1 MDKLLEDL
9 ERLTQPLPQREA
21 FGARVFKVTKEDVRL
36 TWVKV
41 TGGELKVKAELSAR
55 EDARSPW
62 SGKADQLR
70 LYNGAKFQLV
80 DTALPG
86 TWWRVAGLSD
96 AYPGE
101 GLGSEPDASPP
112 ALEPVL
118 RYRVLLP
125 QGIDVHK
132 ALGQLRELEQ
142 EDPLLHVVW
151 DERLGQVH
159 LQLMGEV
166 QLEVLQSLVER
177 RFGWQAAFDEGGIL
191 YKETINARVEGVGHY
206 EPLRHYA
213 EVHLVLEP
221 GAPGSGVEIATSCRE
236 DELAG
241 SWQRLVLTHLAEK
254 AHIGPLLGAP
264 LTDCKITWRRAGPT
278 SSTPRAGTSARP
290 PTVRC
295 ARGCGRPRPR
305 GLRAAG
311 ALVPVQPAGAQDC
324 VGRALADMPR
334 LFAEFEPP
342 VIQGEQAVLA
352 GRAPV
357 ASLLGYAREVSAYTK
372 GHGQLSCIP
381 AGYALATQ
389 RGNHRRGGV

>member
-1 MDKLLEDL
+1 
-9 ERLTQPLPQREA
+9 
-21 FGARVFKVTKEDVRL
+21 
-36 TWVKV
+36 
-41 TGGELKVKAELSAR
+41 
-55 EDARSPW
+55 
-62 SGKADQLR
+62 
-70 LYNGAKFQLV
+70 
-80 DTALPG
+80 
-86 TWWRVAGLSD
+86 
-96 AYPGE
+96 
-101 GLGSEPDASPP
+101 LGSEPDASPP

-125 QGIDVHK
+125 QGIEVHK

-264 LTDCKITWRRAGPT
+264 LTDCKITLAAGRAHIKHTEGGDFRQAT
-278 SSTPRAGTSARP
+278 YRA
-290 PTVRC
+290 VRQ
-295 ARGCGRPRPR
+295 
-305 GLRAAG
+305 GLRTAQAQR
-311 ALVPVQPAGAQDC
+311 ACVLLEPWYQFSLRVPQDC

-334 LFAEFEPP
+334 LPELDAGHP
-342 VIQGEQAVLA
+342 GEQAVGA
-352 GRAPV
+352 GAGP
-357 ASLLGYAREVSAYTK
+357 
-372 GHGQLSCIP
+372 P
-381 AGYALATQ
+381 AGLRQGERLHQGPRAAELHPSGVRTLPQQ